1 MLQPSLRSACERQG
15 DSKVST
21 WHACQV
27 VIQFKHDK
35 KVVLVLKM
43 LSKKENVI
51 NLISICLKCHIW
63 MLAQLPTVTSI
74 RTT

>member
-1 MLQPSLRSACERQG
+1 MLQPSLRSACKRQG

-27 VIQFKHDK
+27 VIQFKYDK

-51 NLISICLKCHIW
+51 NLISICLKMSH
-63 MLAQLPTVTSI
+63 LDAGPVTY
-74 RTT
+74 RHLN